1 VHFSAAPLLALASGM
16 TGIQGTH
23 GAAPDAGADSHRE
36 IVSVADIRERRV
48 PLEWHEAVAIV
59 AGLCSALVESQ
70 ATTMPAA
77 GEIVLAQD
85 GTIVVRYPSRNTDW
99 VGLPRLLHK
108 LLSVAPQQTPLR
120 LFVLNAIS
128 SEGDKSP
135 AAFGAALAYYERPGR
150 DVLIRAVRERFFVT
164 PIPPPGSEPDDVEE
178 PEIESPPK
186 TLPTPAPRRKRLR
199 AAALVMSA
207 SVVAVTLVAGRTPG
221 TGTPT
226 DHTNALADIVAHVAA
241 TGREVARG
249 VGTAMTAAVAS
260 RNDETPTPTPAPA
273 EAPRARAPR
282 PHVASSA
289 PAVTSTAAPMG
300 VTVLEPVS
308 APVAREPEAEA
319 VAPIEEPAP
328 AADHAPGE
336 IVPPR
341 LLEPVRL
348 PGWAAPAAGTM
359 TEVIELEISPSGAVD
374 RVRLISPAMRMTD
387 MMILSAAKTWI
398 FQPASQDGQPVPYR
412 MTLKW
417 VSPNP

>member
-1 VHFSAAPLLALASGM
+1 M
-16 TGIQGTH
+16 TGTH
-23 GAAPDAGADSHRE
+23 GTDGTQGALRDGGADSHRE
-36 IVSVADIRERRV
+36 IVSLADIRERRV
-48 PLEWHEAVAIV
+48 PLEWYEAVAIV

-128 SEGDKSP
+128 SDGDKSP

-150 DVLIRAVRERFFVT
+150 DALIRGVRERFFVT
-164 PIPPPGSEPDDVEE
+164 PVPPPGSQPDDVEE

-186 TLPTPAPRRKRLR
+186 TTPPPSPAPRRKRLL

-221 TGTPT
+221 SRTSAR
-226 DHTNALADIVAHVAA
+226 HTNALAGMVAHVAE

-249 VGTAMTAAVAS
+249 VGTAMTAALAS
-260 RNDETPTPTPAPA
+260 RDDEAPTATPAPT

-282 PHVASSA
+282 PRVTPTA
-289 PAVTSTAAPMG
+289 PAAISTADPIS
-300 VTVLEPVS
+300 VTVVEPVP
-308 APVAREPEAEA
+308 APVARDADAEA
-319 VAPIEEPAP
+319 AARIETPAPAAP

-336 IVPPR
+336 IVPAR

-359 TEVIELEISPSGAVD
+359 TEVIELDISPTGAVD